1 MVSDNSPDPQVKAKL
16 AGEDLPNDLPKALQ
30 KVDLDLDDAP
40 FLEDEPE
47 EAPPA
52 EEPQAAAVSVEPE
65 KPKFSKKKRL
75 IITITLG
82 TVLVVAAIIIFSFV
96 RKPKEDSKLTFEETP
111 PEQVEPAEQPPI
123 PPEPAEPLT
132 ALPPEP
138 PQLKP
143 EIVMTMDPFLVELT
157 DKAGRTR
164 FLTIRFAAATTEPAA
179 ELEFKR
185 NTVVVRDAVYYYLK
199 NKNYDFLTDK
209 NNTDALKKDVLS
221 VINQFVG
228 AQPLDNLLIE
238 DYLVK

>member
-1 MVSDNSPDPQVKAKL
+1 MVSDNTPDPQGSPAPE
-16 AGEDLPNDLPKALQ
+16 GGGLPNDLPKALQ

-52 EEPQAAAVSVEPE
+52 AEEQQPAAASVEPE
-65 KPKFSKKKRL
+65 KPKLSKKKKR
-75 IITITLG
+75 IIIITLG
-82 TVLVVAAIIIFSFV
+82 TVLVIAALIIFSLV
-96 RKPKEDSKLTFEETP
+96 RKPKEDAKLKLEETP
-111 PEQVEPAEQPPI
+111 PEQPAEQL
-123 PPEPAEPLT
+123 PPEPEPLPS
-132 ALPPEP
+132 LPPEP
-138 PQLKP
+138 PQSKQ
-143 EIVMTMDPFLVELT
+143 EIVMGMEPFLVELT

-164 FLTIRFAAATTEPAA
+164 FLTIRFSAATTEPAA

-199 NKNYDFLTDK
+199 NKHFEFLTDK